1 MLTVDF
7 FAALRAAATFFA
19 GLPPGWA
26 ALIFTVH
33 FSFTARAQVCGLI
46 RYVPSSSP
54 RRRGG
59 GRSHK
64 SCAFVGALT
73 KISAGRSTRKGV
85 RRIRKAAQRIR
96 PAPRP
101 RPPSLGLRP
110 IHLEVLP
117 SAKRSYGAKAPP
129 ARRSV
134 GRFSAAVLS
143 VPNIDFNRFLQ
154 KRSTCF
160 AGASFHFRCRG
171 EKAAGGAIRL
181 RLFAAQI
188 CACASPSGREKAVD
202 FDCLSC

>member
-7 FAALRAAATFFA
+7 FAALRAAATFLA

-64 SCAFVGALT
+64 SCAFAGALT

-110 IHLEVLP
+110 IHLEVLAAHLRRG
-117 SAKRSYGAKAPP
+117 SMM
-129 ARRSV
+129 AR
-134 GRFSAAVLS
+134 
-143 VPNIDFNRFLQ
+143 I
-154 KRSTCF
+154 
-160 AGASFHFRCRG
+160 
-171 EKAAGGAIRL
+171 
-181 RLFAAQI
+181 LFALEEPPMPTLKDEITRRRTFAI
-188 CACASPSGREKAVD
+188 IFSHKS
-202 FDCLSC
+202 